1 MGELMTG
8 SRVAGPIWAET
19 FKRIHETR
27 SSWKMHFDVPQGIER
42 ADICGDTGKRVS
54 EVCGRYSHE
63 TYSGVPFRAGT
74 APTDRCD
81 NTPRPYLIERANLY
95 SGWAQPDFDSIHST
109 RTRPAPA
116 VTL

>member
-1 MGELMTG
+1 
-8 SRVAGPIWAET
+8 
-19 FKRIHETR
+19 
-27 SSWKMHFDVPQGIER
+27 MHFDVPQGIER